1 VSGSPAS
8 PRVAG
13 FLVAEAVSA
22 IGSWATV
29 VAIWGY
35 AAYEYDATAAEV
47 SLFGIAFSVP
57 GVLLGPLAGAV
68 IDRVGP
74 KATLAIAKVIG
85 IAASLALLGADDFRT
100 LAALSALHGVASTF
114 SHPALQSMPPRL
126 VDEAHLARTNAL
138 VSLTDELA
146 IVLGPVAA
154 GIGIAAFGFR
164 GAFVFDAATYA
175 LGLAVLP
182 VVRLRAVRGPEPG
195 AEVESTRLRDALE
208 GWRLVARTGML
219 RRIVACTF
227 AVHLLYGTALLAE
240 PLYVRDVLE
249 RSPSVFAALQTA
261 FGVCLVVGG
270 LVAAR
275 LGDRLASFGWVA
287 LGVAGSGLTAI
298 IYLGTPFVAVAFLGV
313 GLWGVATAV
322 IAGPS
327 RTLLQRSSPERTH
340 GRVLAADHV
349 AGSGAELLGVALAG
363 VLVGAFGVPWSIT
376 ALGLL
381 VAGTALALY
390 SSAEREEQGATRH
403 TPAGVVPAGGVSTG
417 APAGGVGGGGSAGAP
432 HPRRAGSA
440 ES

>member
-1 VSGSPAS
+1 VSGTPAS

-35 AAYEYDATAAEV
+35 AAFEYDASPGEV

-57 GVLLGPLAGAV
+57 GVVLGPLAGAV
-68 IDRVGP
+68 IDRIGP

-85 IAASLALLGADDFRT
+85 ITASLLLLAADDFRS
-100 LAALSALHGVASTF
+100 LAVLSALHGVASTF

-126 VDEAHLARTNAL
+126 VDDEHLARTNAL

-154 GIGIAAFGFR
+154 GVGIAAFGFR
-164 GAFVFDAATYA
+164 GAFVFDAVTYA

-182 VVRLRAVRGPEPG
+182 IVHLRALRPHASDE
-195 AEVESTRLRDALE
+195 AVESARLRDALE
-208 GWRLVARTGML
+208 GWRLIARTGVL
-219 RRIVACTF
+219 RRIVTCTF

-261 FGVCLVVGG
+261 FGICLVVGG
-270 LVAAR
+270 LLAAR

-287 LGVAGSGLTAI
+287 AGVAGSGLTAI
-298 IYLGTPFVAVAFLGV
+298 VYLGTPFVVVAFVGV
-313 GLWGVATAV
+313 GLWGVSTAV

-327 RTLLQRSSPERTH
+327 RTLLQRSSPERAH

-349 AGSGAELLGVALAG
+349 AGSAAELTGVALAG
-363 VLVGAFGVPWSIT
+363 LLVGALGVPWSIT

-381 VAGTALALY
+381 VATTALVLHQANTRDRTQ
-390 SSAEREEQGATRH
+390 AATVTVAVTGGWADGAH
-403 TPAGVVPAGGVSTG
+403 D
-417 APAGGVGGGGSAGAP
+417 
-432 HPRRAGSA
+432 
-440 ES
+440 

>member
-1 VSGSPAS
+1 MTATPTS

-13 FLVAEAVSA
+13 FLVAEALSA
-22 IGSWATV
+22 VGSWATI

-68 IDRVGP
+68 IDRIGP

-85 IAASLALLGADDFRT
+85 VVASLALLSADDFRA
-100 LAALSALHGVASTF
+100 LAILSALHGVASAF

-126 VDEAHLARTNAL
+126 VDDAHLARTNAL

-154 GIGIAAFGFR
+154 GVGIAAFGFR
-164 GAFVFDAATYA
+164 GAFVFDAVTYA

-182 VVRLRAVRGPEPG
+182 LVHLRAVRHETDADHQGS
-195 AEVESTRLRDALE
+195 VRFRDALE
-208 GWRLVARTGML
+208 GWRLILRTGIL
-219 RRIVACTF
+219 RRVVAGTF

-249 RSPSVFAALQTA
+249 RSASVFAALQTA

-270 LVAAR
+270 LLAAR
-275 LGDRLASFGWVA
+275 LGERLASFGWVA
-287 LGVAGSGLTAI
+287 LGVGMSGLTAI
-298 IYLGTPFVAVAFLGV
+298 VYLGTPYVLVAFIGV

-327 RTLLQRSSPERTH
+327 RTVLQRSSPERAH
-340 GRVLAADHV
+340 GRVLSADLM
-349 AGSGAELLGVALAG
+349 AGSGAELVGVAAAG
-363 VLVGAFGVPWSIT
+363 VLVGAFGVQWSI
-376 ALGLL
+376 LGLGL
-381 VAGTALALY
+381 VVAATALALQV
-390 SSAEREEQGATRH
+390 ADRRDRPQRAM
-403 TPAGVVPAGGVSTG
+403 TPVPVD
-417 APAGGVGGGGSAGAP
+417 
-432 HPRRAGSA
+432 
-440 ES
+440 

>member
-1 VSGSPAS
+1 MTTPAS

-22 IGSWATV
+22 IGSWATI

-35 AAYEYDATAAEV
+35 AAFEYDASPAEV

-57 GVLLGPLAGAV
+57 GIVLGPVAGAV
-68 IDRVGP
+68 IDRIGP

-85 IAASLALLGADDFRT
+85 IVASLALLGADDFRT

-126 VDEAHLARTNAL
+126 VDEVHLARTNAL

-164 GAFVFDAATYA
+164 GAFVFDAVTYA

-182 VVRLRAVRGPEPG
+182 LVRLRAVRDTGPSG
-195 AEVESTRLRDALE
+195 EVDSTRLRDALD
-208 GWRLVARTGML
+208 GWRLIARTGVL
-219 RRIVACTF
+219 RRIVTCTF

-261 FGVCLVVGG
+261 FGICLVIGG

-287 LGVAGSGLTAI
+287 LGVGGSGLTAI
-298 IYLGTPFVAVAFLGV
+298 VYLGTPFLVVAFLGV

-327 RTLLQRSSPERTH
+327 RTLLQRSSPERVH

-349 AGSGAELLGVALAG
+349 AGSAAELAG
-363 VLVGAFGVPWSIT
+363 VAVAGILVGAWGVPWSIT

-381 VAGTALALY
+381 VAGTALTL
-390 SSAEREEQGATRH
+390 QGANQRDRQTV
-403 TPAGVVPAGGVSTG
+403 PVASGPLVAAAGSA
-417 APAGGVGGGGSAGAP
+417 GGGGP
-432 HPRRAGSA
+432 A

>member
-1 VSGSPAS
+1 VTATPSS

-35 AAYEYDATAAEV
+35 AAFEYDATPGEV

-68 IDRVGP
+68 IDRIGP

-85 IAASLALLGADDFRT
+85 VVASLLLLGADDFRS
-100 LAALSALHGVASTF
+100 LAILSALHGVASTF

-126 VDEAHLARTNAL
+126 VDEEHLARTNAL

-154 GIGIAAFGFR
+154 GVGIAAFGFR

-182 VVRLRAVRGPEPG
+182 VVRLRAVRRD
-195 AEVESTRLRDALE
+195 ARDTDADVESTRLRDALE
-208 GWRLVARTGML
+208 GWRLVARTGVL
-219 RRIVACTF
+219 RRIVTCTF

-261 FGVCLVVGG
+261 FGICLVVGG
-270 LVAAR
+270 LLAAR

-298 IYLGTPFVAVAFLGV
+298 VYLGTSLVVVAFVGV
-313 GLWGVATAV
+313 ALWGVATAV

-327 RTLLQRSSPERTH
+327 RTLLQRASPERTH

-349 AGSGAELLGVALAG
+349 AGSAAELTGVAVAG
-363 VLVGAFGVPWSIT
+363 LLVGALGVPWTIT
-376 ALGLL
+376 ALGLA
-381 VAGTALALY
+381 VATTALVLFRAHQR
-390 SSAEREEQGATRH
+390 ERAQGATGV
-403 TPAGVVPAGGVSTG
+403 GVVV
-417 APAGGVGGGGSAGAP
+417 PAGGVGGGGSSGAP
-432 HPRRAGSA
+432 HPRRGGSA
-440 ES
+440 AP

>member
-1 VSGSPAS
+1 MSSPAS

-13 FLVAEAVSA
+13 FLIAESVSA
-22 IGSWATV
+22 IGSWATI

-57 GVLLGPLAGAV
+57 GILLGPLAGAV
-68 IDRVGP
+68 IDRIGP
-74 KATLAIAKVIG
+74 KATLALAKVLG
-85 IAASLALLGADDFRT
+85 VVASLALLRADDFRT
-100 LAALSALHGVASTF
+100 LAVLSALHGVASTF

-126 VDEAHLARTNAL
+126 VDDEHVARTNAL

-154 GIGIAAFGFR
+154 GVGIAAFGFR

-182 VVRLRAVRGPEPG
+182 LVRLRAVRAADN
-195 AEVESTRLRDALE
+195 AEERASHLRFALE
-208 GWRLVARTGML
+208 GWRLIARTGAL
-219 RRIVACTF
+219 RRLVTCTF

-261 FGVCLVVGG
+261 FGICLVTGG

-287 LGVAGSGLTAI
+287 LGVGASGLTAI
-298 IYLGTPFVAVAFLGV
+298 VYLGTPFLAVAFVGV

-327 RTLLQRSSPERTH
+327 RTLLQRSSPEPTH
-340 GRVLAADHV
+340 GRIMAADLV
-349 AGSGAELLGVALAG
+349 AGSGAELVGVAMAG
-363 VLVGAFGVPWSIT
+363 LLVGAFGVPWSIT
-376 ALGLL
+376 ALGLM
-381 VAGTALALY
+381 VATTALLLY
-390 SSAEREEQGATRH
+390 EANERDKRGERGRSRAT
-403 TPAGVVPAGGVSTG
+403 TTT
-417 APAGGVGGGGSAGAP
+417 
-432 HPRRAGSA
+432 
-440 ES
+440 